1 MSRAN
6 AGTKGVP
13 RADRELQIL
22 RAACEVFGTMGF
34 AKASVAGIAA
44 DAGISKPLVYQYF
57 GSKEGLF
64 LASFNYG
71 AETLAAEMERVAADD
86 SVGVE
91 RGLRTLDGLFR
102 TLEPQPWLWRLL
114 FDPSAPVDGE
124 VAAARAVYTDR
135 ITRLA
140 VEGVGELM
148 RLVGDDDPLDASAL
162 TAVWMSAVD
171 ALITWWLDHPGVTPA
186 QMTERCHRLIIAI
199 SGAALPA
206 ELPAE
211 GGVRRQAERSSLRA

>member
-86 SVGVE
+86 TVSSV
-91 RGLRTLDGLFR
+91 
-102 TLEPQPWLWRLL
+102 
-114 FDPSAPVDGE
+114 
-124 VAAARAVYTDR
+124 
-135 ITRLA
+135 
-140 VEGVGELM
+140 
-148 RLVGDDDPLDASAL
+148 
-162 TAVWMSAVD
+162 
-171 ALITWWLDHPGVTPA
+171 
-186 QMTERCHRLIIAI
+186 
-199 SGAALPA
+199 
-206 ELPAE
+206 
-211 GGVRRQAERSSLRA
+211 RSSRSRGCGGCSSTRQRPTTARWPRPAPSTPTGSPVSLSRVSAS

>member
-13 RADRELQIL
+13 RADRELQIV
-22 RAACEVFGTMGF
+22 RAACEVFGTTGF

-44 DAGISKPLVYQYF
+44 AAGISKPLVYQYF

-64 LASFNYG
+64 LTCFNYG

-86 SVGVE
+86 SVALD

-114 FDPSAPVDGE
+114 FDPTAPDDGE
-124 VAAARAVYTDR
+124 VATARAVYTER

-140 VEGVGELM
+140 VDGVGELM
-148 RLVGDDDPLDASAL
+148 ALVGDDDPLDASAL

-171 ALITWWLDHPGVTPA
+171 ALITWWLDNPGVTPT
-186 QMTERCHRLIIAI
+186 QMTERCHRLIVAV
-199 SGAALPA
+199 SGATVPSV
-206 ELPAE
+206 
-211 GGVRRQAERSSLRA
+211 G